1 MGTRPFERCRFAAPT
16 LTLLPVLRVPVARAY
31 TWVVPPQ
38 TQAASNGAG
47 CSSLEEVC
55 RWQRRHDE
63 HESLGVGGAPCTS
76 SQGRKGVES
85 ERYAEG
91 TIWHYGVKLSIVRAL
106 VCALFPPLLP
116 SLSLLA
122 NCARRSD
129 YVVYD
134 IGERSFPSWFPLFFF
149 YLTSGRRTPAD
160 PPIHLSF

>member
-38 TQAASNGAG
+38 TQTASNGAG

-91 TIWHYGVKLSIVRAL
+91 TIWHYGVKLSIVRVL
-106 VCALFPPLLP
+106 VCALFPPPP
-116 SLSLLA
+116 SLPVFAGGLCPKKRLR
-122 NCARRSD
+122 CVRYWRTF
-129 YVVYD
+129 
-134 IGERSFPSWFPLFFF
+134 ISFLVSTLFF
-149 YLTSGRRTPAD
+149 LPN
-160 PPIHLSF
+160 